1 MRSTETG
8 APFDPAYDRLVHQ
21 APTRSR
27 ESRQIL
33 DCLRAGRS
41 VLVICLNGDGALDF
55 ARSLANSLGQP
66 ELSLLR
72 VSTHSST
79 DEVRRF
85 ADPTRLDG
93 GPRIMCGAHLLSA
106 ETEPVIDRALQSS
119 SVPIAYLVD
128 GDRLRTVHRDG
139 GGPLRQIAAA
149 WSSGELERI
158 DLARLTGSESL
169 ALVTGLSTTL
179 SLNDLQLRSLAALS
193 DGRPL
198 IAADLV
204 AWAETSP
211 SKVPQRYPHASVD
224 APSFGHRSLSRLAT
238 QYPLLRQDT
247 LDAARRLGALG
258 PMPVRTARQL
268 FGDTTVSRL
277 IDLRLA
283 REFEVTGRP
292 SVAVSPLHIAA
303 MDSAHV
309 STANVDEEGHLHR
322 RLETMW
328 RAGYP
333 VGEVAEIR
341 LARDVINENLD
352 LNRTRVQL
360 LLRAARSLN
369 RLGDPMEATV
379 MLLTIDDE
387 VNAEPGLL
395 LEWQL
400 QSITADLV
408 NGDRGGTV
416 ELIRS
421 AVDRGLVGTES
432 EPVSV
437 EFVFVAGAA
446 LASEIALPQWWTDF
460 LRDVVDEWIPGTANL
475 VSSFTG
481 SVMTCFGD
489 VEAVLAN
496 AATPPALRFAALA
509 ALCQHH
515 LKIDDPEG
523 LAAAATTGFDLI
535 AELTAVGA
543 WQLDDFTV
551 TMIWYFAIGAT
562 VNRLLAGVEPERSEL
577 TSRTLLEIA
586 CGTSDHSGWQFTAT
600 AAWCTGILRLIEGEV
615 EAAARD
621 YDAFAAAVTPALLAV
636 GWGLRDTVGRW
647 QRSNAPFYRLPP
659 ARGDEPTE
667 DYRLDDGLTSFLLGP
682 GSPSTKELP
691 MWMRT
696 IFTHARVLDGTVSPS
711 TADASLR
718 EDPEICLPGPRA
730 ARRHVAAA
738 AAEDA
743 EALLSV
749 GHELRQ
755 VGYRGAADH
764 AYSRARALFLGR
776 RLSSRAREAGKALE
790 DLRLRSSVSPEDPRP
805 RSQPSATADTA
816 LAVTLT
822 DRELEICRL
831 IAEGLTNVQ
840 ISQRLV
846 LSVRT
851 VESHVLQARAK
862 LGAARR
868 RDIPMIMLRLR
879 DAGRLNAPQS
889 NAPRLSAEVRGKA

>member
-1 MRSTETG
+1 M
-8 APFDPAYDRLVHQ
+8 
-21 APTRSR
+21 
-27 ESRQIL
+27 
-33 DCLRAGRS
+33 
-41 VLVICLNGDGALDF
+41 
-55 ARSLANSLGQP
+55 
-66 ELSLLR
+66 
-72 VSTHSST
+72 
-79 DEVRRF
+79 
-85 ADPTRLDG
+85 
-93 GPRIMCGAHLLSA
+93 
-106 ETEPVIDRALQSS
+106 
-119 SVPIAYLVD
+119 PIAYLVD
-128 GDRLRTVHRDG
+128 GDRLRTVHRNG
-139 GGPLRQIAAA
+139 VGSLRQIAAA

-158 DLARLTGSESL
+158 DLARLTSSESL

-179 SLNDLQLRSLAALS
+179 PLNDLQLRSLAALS
-193 DGRPL
+193 AGRPL
-198 IAADLV
+198 VAADLV
-204 AWAETSP
+204 AWAEDSP

-224 APSFGHRSLSRLAT
+224 TPSFGHRSLSRLAT

-247 LDAARRLGALG
+247 LDAARRLGDVG

-283 REFEVTGRP
+283 RELEVTGRP
-292 SVAVSPLHIAA
+292 SVAVSPLHVAA
-303 MDSAHV
+303 MDSAQV
-309 STANVDEEGHLHR
+309 STADVDEERNFHR

-341 LARDVINENLD
+341 LARDVINGNLD
-352 LNRTRVQL
+352 LNRSRVQL

-369 RLGDPMEATV
+369 RLGDPTEATV
-379 MLLTIDDE
+379 MLLTVEDSVRDE
-387 VNAEPGLL
+387 PDQL
-395 LEWQL
+395 LEWHL
-400 QSITADLV
+400 QSITARLV
-408 NGDRGGTV
+408 NGDRGGAV
-416 ELIRS
+416 EMIRS
-421 AVDRGLVGTES
+421 VVDRGIVGTES

-446 LASEIALPQWWTDF
+446 LASETELPQWWTDF

-481 SVMTCFGD
+481 SVMTRLTE

-515 LKIDDPEG
+515 LKIDDPEC

-535 AELTAVGA
+535 AELSAVGE

-551 TMIWYFAIGAT
+551 TMFWYFAIGAT
-562 VNRLLAGVEPERSEL
+562 VNRLLAGVEHERSEL
-577 TSRTLLEIA
+577 TSRMLLEIA
-586 CGTSDHSGWQFTAT
+586 CGTSDHSGWQLTAT

-621 YDAFAAAVTPALLAV
+621 YDVFAASVTPALLAV

-647 QRSNAPFYRLPP
+647 QRSNAPFYRLPSES
-659 ARGDEPTE
+659 GDEAAE
-667 DYRLDDGLTSFLLGP
+667 GYRLDDGLTSFLLGP
-682 GSPSTKELP
+682 GSPSSDELP
-691 MWMRT
+691 TWMRT
-696 IFTHARVLDGTVSPS
+696 VFTHARMLDGTVSPT

-718 EDPEICLPGPRA
+718 EDPEVYLPGPRA

-755 VGYRGAADH
+755 VGYRGAAHH
-764 AYSRARALFLGR
+764 AYSLARALFLGQ

-805 RSQPSATADTA
+805 MSEPSTAADA
-816 LAVTLT
+816 VPAVTLT

-879 DAGRLNAPQS
+879 DAGRLNAPRINS
-889 NAPRLSAEVRGKA
+889 TRLNAGLGEKA